1 MAKRIALI
9 SDHASPLAAAGGVD
23 SGGQNIYVAQVA
35 THLARLGYSV
45 DVFTRRDSAELPEIV
60 EWVPGVRVVHVAAGA
75 PRYIAKEA
83 LLPSMGEFCEWICR
97 FARRGDGYALSH
109 ANFFLSGLA
118 SVELKRR
125 LGIPLVV
132 TFHALGRVR
141 RMHQKEADR
150 FPPERDDIEDLVID
164 EADAIVAECP
174 QDAQDLATLYCAP
187 RRRVVVIPCGFDKG
201 EFWPIARPFARRTLG
216 LPGDERILLN
226 IGRLVPRKGI
236 DNAIRGLARLEK
248 QHGYA
253 ARLLVVGGNSD
264 LPDPSATPEIGRLRA
279 LAGAEG
285 VGERVV
291 FTGRRSREFLKLY
304 YSAADAFVTTPWYE
318 PFGITPLEAMACG
331 TPVIGADV
339 GGIRFSVANGET
351 GWLVPP
357 EDPDALAERAACL
370 FRDPPLCAAM
380 GRAAIQRVNAHFTW
394 RKVTRSLA
402 SLYQQ
407 VLDGSSPRAR
417 SYHQLRLVEAT
428 A

>member
-1 MAKRIALI
+1 MGKRIALI

-23 SGGQNIYVAQVA
+23 SGGQNVYVAQVA
-35 THLARLGYSV
+35 THLARLGYMV
-45 DVFTRRDSAELPEIV
+45 DVFTRRDSTQLPEIV
-60 EWVPGVRVVHVAAGA
+60 EWRPGVRVVHVPAGEA
-75 PRYIAKEA
+75 TYVAKEA
-83 LLPSMGEFCEWICR
+83 LLPVMGEFCRWVYD

-109 ANFFLSGLA
+109 ANFFLSGLV
-118 SVELKRR
+118 SLELKRR

-150 FPPERDDIEDLVID
+150 FPREREDIEDAVID

-174 QDAQDLATLYCAP
+174 QDWEDLTTLYCAP
-187 RRRVVVIPCGFDKG
+187 PRRVAIIPCGFDKA
-201 EFWPIARPFARRTLG
+201 EFWPITRPFARRTLG
-216 LPGDERILLN
+216 LPTDERILLN

-236 DNAIRGLARLEK
+236 DNAIRGLARLE
-248 QHGYA
+248 QRHGIA

-264 LPDPSATPEIGRLRA
+264 LPDPYATPEIGRLRA
-279 LAGAEG
+279 LAAAEG
-285 VGERVV
+285 IGERVV

-339 GGIRFSVANGET
+339 GGIRFSVADGET

-357 EDPDALAERAACL
+357 EDPDALADRAAQL
-370 FRDPPLCAAM
+370 FLAPGAANAM

-394 RKVTRSLA
+394 RKVTRSMA
-402 SLYQQ
+402 ALYQQ
-407 VLDGSSPRAR
+407 VLDGSLSRPRTYQENRAM
-417 SYHQLRLVEAT
+417 EAT